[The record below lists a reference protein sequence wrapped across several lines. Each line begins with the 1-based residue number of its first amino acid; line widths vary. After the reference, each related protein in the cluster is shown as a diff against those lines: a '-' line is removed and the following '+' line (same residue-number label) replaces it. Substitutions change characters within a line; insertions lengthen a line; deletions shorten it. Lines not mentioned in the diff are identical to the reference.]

1 MAIPAREGRSNSSN
15 GTSSHQ
21 WITKNTP
28 EWLVELDRLWRGR
41 GQRTGIAGELGV
53 GPAARG
59 LPGRAV
65 VSYGVVEV

>member
-1 MAIPAREGRSNSSN
+1 MAIPARPGRASSSN
-15 GTSSHQ
+15 GTSTHQ
-21 WITKNTP
+21 RTTTDMLGKS
-28 EWLVELDRLWRGR
+28 EELKRLWRGR
-41 GQRTGIAGELGV
+41 RQRTGIAGELGV